1 MFKPT
6 IFREYDIRGAA
17 DVELLD
23 DDVVQLGRAFGTY
36 LQRHQGKRIS
46 LGRDTRLSSPRLRDA
61 LMRGL
66 KASGCDVIDIGVV
79 PTPVLYYSVF
89 HLKTDGAVM
98 ITGSHNPSEFNGFK
112 TVCGASTIHGAAI
125 QEIRRMIDSGDLA
138 TGEGTESTA
147 DVVTPYVAEVSAQFL
162 FPRRI
167 RVVFDA
173 GNGTG
178 GPVMH
183 RILERLNV
191 DATEMFFEMDGR
203 FPNHHP
209 DPTVPENL
217 QALVE
222 KVRESK
228 ADLGIAFDGDTDRI
242 GAVDDRGSIVWGD
255 QLMIIYGREILTRK
269 PGATFIGEVKCSQLM
284 YDDLKARG
292 GNPVMWKT
300 GHSLIKAKMKETHA
314 ELAGEMSG
322 HIFFADRWYGFDDA
336 LYSACRL
343 MEIVADSG
351 RPLSHL
357 LADLPAT
364 VVTPEIRF
372 ECPDELKF
380 AVVSQAIAVL
390 RARHQT
396 EDVDGVRVLFPHGW
410 GLVRA
415 SNTQPVLVMRFEAT
429 TPELLQEYRRE
440 IEDVVEAAKL
450 HAQSASIERLNDKMR
465 GVWWGRRFHLPI
477 RAQLGTTFQS
487 TNFANRPFPSVPPE
501 AGSNQRRIPRPRSS
515 SARSENSGTGDKKL
529 ARSEAGCRAAGRRQG
544 VPCRWSTARHE
555 TAPYRLDRVCWQ
567 GSSAFA

>member
-23 DDVVQLGRAFGTY
+23 PDVERLGRAVGTY
-36 LQRHQGKRIS
+36 LRRHSGKRIS

-61 LMRGL
+61 LVRGL
-66 KASGCDVIDIGVV
+66 KASGCDVIDLGVV

-98 ITGSHNPSEFNGFK
+98 ITGSHNPPEFNGFK
-112 TVCGASTIHGAAI
+112 TVCGESTIHGAAI
-125 QEIRRMIDSGDLA
+125 QELRRMIETGDLESGDG
-138 TGEGTESTA
+138 GETTA
-147 DVVTPYVAEVSAQFL
+147 DVVTPYVAEVSAQFH
-162 FPRRI
+162 FSRRI

-178 GPVMH
+178 GVAMH
-183 RILERLNV
+183 RILENLNV
-191 DATEMFFEMDGR
+191 EATEMFFEMDGR

-209 DPTVPENL
+209 DPTVPANL
-217 QALVE
+217 QALIH

-242 GAVDDRGSIVWGD
+242 GAVDDGGAIIWGD
-255 QLMIIYGREILTRK
+255 QLMIIYGREILSRK

-292 GNPVMWKT
+292 GNPIMWKT

-351 RPLSHL
+351 RPLSHQ
-357 LADLPAT
+357 LADLPHT

-372 ECPDELKF
+372 DCPDELKF
-380 AVVSQAIAVL
+380 AVVAEAVAVL
-390 RARHQT
+390 RARHKT

-415 SNTQPVLVMRFEAT
+415 SNTQPILVMRFEAT

-440 IEDVVEAAKL
+440 IEEVVEAAK
-450 HAQSASIERLNDKMR
+450 Q
-465 GVWWGRRFHLPI
+465 
-477 RAQLGTTFQS
+477 RAQG
-487 TNFANRPFPSVPPE
+487 
-501 AGSNQRRIPRPRSS
+501 
-515 SARSENSGTGDKKL
+515 
-529 ARSEAGCRAAGRRQG
+529 AA
-544 VPCRWSTARHE
+544 
-555 TAPYRLDRVCWQ
+555 
-567 GSSAFA
+567 

>member
-17 DVELLD
+17 GVELLD
-23 DDVVQLGRAFGTY
+23 PDVEQLGRAFGTY
-36 LQRHQGKRIS
+36 LRRHAGQRIS

-61 LMRGL
+61 LLRGL
-66 KASGCDVIDIGVV
+66 KASGCDVIDLGVV

-98 ITGSHNPSEFNGFK
+98 ITGSHNPPEFNGFK
-112 TVCGASTIHGAAI
+112 TVCGDSTIHGAAI
-125 QEIRRMIDSGDLA
+125 QEIRRMIETGDMA
-138 TGEGTESTA
+138 AGAGTETTA
-147 DVVTPYVAEVSAQFL
+147 DVVTPYVAEVSAQFH

-178 GPVMH
+178 GAVMH
-183 RILERLNV
+183 RILENLNV

-217 QALVE
+217 QPLIA

-242 GAVDDRGSIVWGD
+242 GAVDERGAIVWGD
-255 QLMIIYGREILTRK
+255 QLMIVYGREILTRK
-269 PGATFIGEVKCSQLM
+269 PGATFIGEVKCSQSM

-292 GNPVMWKT
+292 GNPIMWKT
-300 GHSLIKAKMKETHA
+300 GHSLIKAKMMETHA

-351 RPLSHL
+351 QPLSHQL
-357 LADLPAT
+357 EDLPST

-372 ECPDELKF
+372 DCPDELKF
-380 AVVSQAIAVL
+380 AVVNEAIAVL
-390 RARHQT
+390 RARHRT
-396 EDVDGVRVLFPHGW
+396 VDVDGVRVLFPHGW

-429 TPELLQEYRRE
+429 TPELLQQYRRE
-440 IEDVVEAAKL
+440 VEAVVEAAKHRAL
-450 HAQSASIERLNDKMR
+450 AANPGR
-465 GVWWGRRFHLPI
+465 GL
-477 RAQLGTTFQS
+477 
-487 TNFANRPFPSVPPE
+487 
-501 AGSNQRRIPRPRSS
+501 
-515 SARSENSGTGDKKL
+515 
-529 ARSEAGCRAAGRRQG
+529 
-544 VPCRWSTARHE
+544 
-555 TAPYRLDRVCWQ
+555 
-567 GSSAFA
+567 